1 MFTSIFMRIWKKEQL
16 GVGLQTVDFQDVR
29 VVRVIHPHPQVGV
42 HAGGELAE
50 HHRVFG
56 DSHDRDDA
64 LALEAIAVDLGILGI
79 LDLLVRDILVIRVPG
94 VPSDHKGQRCLLS
107 DLLRTF
113 PPHRIERRLHRGPVR
128 QLGRSR
134 NDALPSG
141 NHLGIGGVHIV
152 EDPFDDP
159 VKIFLLVGSDF
170 RAAFRCGNLGHR
182 LSSAGGSPD
191 GVSDILVFLVHKET
205 EHRRLDFRVEL
216 AEHEIAF
223 RLRETPVLLV
233 VPRVKLEIDHK
244 IGRLKMAFGELVLVR
259 AVIALGSVDG
269 LWGRHVV
276 LDNVAQLD
284 GRKRI
289 AVLDARLDMN
299 QSLAD
304 CIIAL
309 HGIGQQV
316 LKYFAAIPVLK
327 KVYCISHCRF
337 KFSVEE

>member
-1 MFTSIFMRIWKKEQL
+1 M
-16 GVGLQTVDFQDVR
+16 
-29 VVRVIHPHPQVGV
+29 
-42 HAGGELAE
+42 
-50 HHRVFG
+50 
-56 DSHDRDDA
+56 
-64 LALEAIAVDLGILGI
+64 
-79 LDLLVRDILVIRVPG
+79 
-94 VPSDHKGQRCLLS
+94 
-107 DLLRTF
+107 
-113 PPHRIERRLHRGPVR
+113 
-128 QLGRSR
+128 
-134 NDALPSG
+134 
-141 NHLGIGGVHIV
+141 
-152 EDPFDDP
+152 
-159 VKIFLLVGSDF
+159 
-170 RAAFRCGNLGHR
+170 
-182 LSSAGGSPD
+182 
-191 GVSDILVFLVHKET
+191 ET